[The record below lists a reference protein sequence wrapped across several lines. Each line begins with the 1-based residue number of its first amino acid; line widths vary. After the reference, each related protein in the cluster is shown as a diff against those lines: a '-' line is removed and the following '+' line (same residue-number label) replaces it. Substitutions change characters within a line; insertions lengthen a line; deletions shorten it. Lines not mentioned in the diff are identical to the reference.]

1 MNTQSNETF
10 ELEESAEVELAVA
23 GGGKISPA
31 PKKAAK
37 NSLKRMSQKQLIF
50 CIVMAA
56 IPLLQFFIFYI
67 CVNFNSF
74 LLAFRRE
81 NLNGDMEWGWFH
93 FKELFEQFKLDKEL
107 FTSTLK
113 NSFIAFFF
121 TTVLQIPLTL
131 LFAYYVFKKSFGG
144 KFFKIMLFLPS
155 VVTSIVLV
163 LIYKYF
169 ADRAIPIVIN
179 KLFNKEIEPLYSSI
193 KTQFASI
200 LLYSVIMS
208 FGSNV
213 LMFLSSMN
221 SVNESMLEAARLD
234 GANYFQEFFHIILP
248 MCYPT
253 MVTFFV
259 IGISGI
265 FTNQLN
271 MVAFFGTES
280 PPKKMQTFGYYM
292 FQQVAK
298 SGGESNYPRLSA
310 MGLIITAIVV
320 PLTLLV
326 KKTMEKLGP
335 RTEA

>member
-1 MNTQSNETF
+1 MNTQSNQTF
-10 ELEESAEVELAVA
+10 ESKAGAEVRLQTAD
-23 GGGKISPA
+23 GGAIP
-31 PKKAAK
+31 PMPEKKRK
-37 NSLKRMSQKQLIF
+37 NSLKTMSRKQLVF

-56 IPLLQFFIFYI
+56 IPLLQFFLFYI

-81 NLNGDMEWGWFH
+81 TIGGDMEWGLFH
-93 FKELFEQFKLDKEL
+93 FKDLFEQFRLDKEL

-113 NSFIAFFF
+113 NSFIAFIF

-131 LFAYYVFKKSFGG
+131 IFAYYVFKKSFMG
-144 KFFKIMLFLPS
+144 KFFKIMLFVPS

-169 ADRAIPIVIN
+169 ADRAIPELIN
-179 KLFNKEIEPLYSSI
+179 ILFNKKVPSLYSDL
-193 KTQFASI
+193 KTQFQSI
-200 LLYSVIMS
+200 LFYSVIMS

-234 GANYFQEFFHIILP
+234 GASYFQEFFYILLP

-271 MVAFFGTES
+271 MIAFFGTET
-280 PPKKMQTFGYYM
+280 PPKTMQTFGYYM

-298 SGGESNYPRLSA
+298 NGGEANYPRLSA

-326 KKTMEKLGP
+326 KKGMEKLGP
-335 RTEA
+335 KTGA